1 LLVFPQEG
9 ISQEVI
15 KVRIE
20 DLVLIAMDVLCVWDL
35 RFDHDLL
42 GKAFNFAKSAFF
54 RGSCQRNGNAGASC
68 PTCVADAVHEDFR
81 VIREVKIG
89 YMRVSHPLG

>member
-1 LLVFPQEG
+1 MLVFPQEG
-9 ISQEVI
+9 ISHEVI

-20 DLVLIAMDVLCVWDL
+20 DLVLIAMDVLCGWDL

-42 GKAFNFAKSAFF
+42 GKAFNFANSAVF
-54 RGSCQRNGNAGASC
+54 RGACQRNGNAGASC

-81 VIREVKIG
+81 VIREVKIE